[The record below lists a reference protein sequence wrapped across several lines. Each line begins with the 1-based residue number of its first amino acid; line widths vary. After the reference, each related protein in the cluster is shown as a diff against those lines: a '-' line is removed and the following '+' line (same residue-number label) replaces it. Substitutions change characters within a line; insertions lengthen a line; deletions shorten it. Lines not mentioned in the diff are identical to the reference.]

1 MRVSQYVYFALKS
14 TRVPATEISARLGIE
29 ADESKVRGSRLARP
43 PRPVAHTWRIVCRRP
58 GLTVDEQIA
67 QVVDRLFEHAE
78 RIGALAL
85 ELDGA
90 GEGWPAATLQVVRM
104 FEHPDG
110 EEEDRPAPVGGL
122 EKLPGQHQ
130 LLGWHLDGRVLE
142 FLRLTRAEL
151 DIDEYAYG

>member
-1 MRVSQYVYFALKS
+1 M
-14 TRVPATEISARLGIE
+14 
-29 ADESKVRGSRLARP
+29 
-43 PRPVAHTWRIVCRRP
+43 
-58 GLTVDEQIA
+58 
-67 QVVDRLFEHAE
+67 DRLFEHAE